1 MAHNINIIS
10 DKNDNK
16 AKVTRFGQLVVAPLA
31 YSDPILI
38 ELDTTNTAFNFIE
51 PRAGESIVIT
61 DIIASANKSVSNT
74 TPANVQI
81 YQSDEVDSLVIVN
94 GIVAPQLVGSANVDY
109 IGLNMLVPEG
119 RWVNATT
126 DDATVLVTIMFYRV
140 PVEFV

>member
-1 MAHNINIIS
+1 MTSVIKSGSN
-10 DKNDNK
+10 
-16 AKVTRFGQLVVAPLA
+16 G
-31 YSDPILI
+31 
-38 ELDTTNTAFNFIE
+38 NTAEVDSNGRLTTFAVTQTE
-51 PRAGESIVIT
+51 DV
-61 DIIASANKSVSNT
+61 ASANKSVSNT

-81 YQSDEVDSLVIVN
+81 YQSDEVDSLSIVN

-109 IGLNMLVPEG
+109 IGLNLLVPEG